1 MTFLTYIMFIYGV
14 VSVIMLFVAYFLHE
28 SKTKV
33 AGIVGG
39 AGFLLSF
46 VVSILSVV
54 NFLSLL

>member
-1 MTFLTYIMFIYGV
+1 M
-14 VSVIMLFVAYFLHE
+14 IMLFVAYFLPE

-33 AGIVGG
+33 AGILGG